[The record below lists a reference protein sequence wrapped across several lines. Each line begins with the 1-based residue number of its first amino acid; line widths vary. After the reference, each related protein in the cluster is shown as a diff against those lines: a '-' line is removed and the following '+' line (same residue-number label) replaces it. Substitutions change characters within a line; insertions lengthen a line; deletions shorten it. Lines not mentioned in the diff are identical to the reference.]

1 MQQLFF
7 VWVFVVVHAKG
18 TLHLAYKPAKC
29 CITSVDGFD
38 DLATTA
44 STTAASGLASS
55 LLPKPSLST
64 ALSSYFRAGAHNSTK
79 PNSRP
84 NFSTTS
90 WPKMTARRVDEFTT
104 YLKPNHK
111 KLGSSRKKMDKSDD
125 HQGLR
130 VIRHLG
136 PPWYFV
142 NRYVTK
148 QS

>member
-38 DLATTA
+38 DLATAA

-64 ALSSYFRAGAHNSTK
+64 ALSSYFRAGAHN
-79 PNSRP
+79 
-84 NFSTTS
+84 TTS
-90 WPKMTARRVDEFTT
+90 QTQGQIFQQRVDQRWPREE
-104 YLKPNHK
+104 
-111 KLGSSRKKMDKSDD
+111 
-125 HQGLR
+125 
-130 VIRHLG
+130 
-136 PPWYFV
+136 
-142 NRYVTK
+142 
-148 QS
+148 